1 MNVWKALQIFA
12 AAAWVSFWLIWF
24 VHLYGNLPV
33 VFSDDAHVCPE
44 GSILGGIET
53 CINHT
58 EKGDSP
64 CYGGSHRYP
73 CSCVEGFTPYTTQFY
88 MWAEAYYFRCCSGG
102 DGGSS
107 HCGDRVYEYHAV
119 ALLLSLGLLGVVIS
133 TYLIWYPRTV
143 LEPLKAEDL
152 ELVGQIQDG
161 RAAHQRVNMSK
172 WAVTKSDLEQFKR
185 LVMHAILDGKITPT
199 EKDPF
204 DPKDFLGGPSM
215 YTVTEQF
222 IKPTTQAAGDV
233 SWSLMKHPDGVEC
246 DLFITHGWAEGVF
259 EFIDKVISSWPTGAR
274 GAYVCFLS
282 NPQNL
287 DIGSLIANPQD
298 SPFAKSLGQSKQML
312 VIPNSKGSIYTRI
325 WCVYEAFLA
334 YTWNKPI
341 YTARAPVPA
350 FWLKLSRMIS
360 ASAISSGLAVLI
372 VSTYPPFANDAVQLM
387 GRVAT
392 ILGLL
397 DLIVMTILFKTHRY
411 TSKLLQ
417 ASIYLFSLAFAVYRA
432 SDAYRKTYK
441 RSNNVLL
448 FVLASFICA
457 GLEADRLLAVEGL
470 RQSKQLKEG
479 FRGIEHAQSANQADR
494 DRILSEIEREG
505 QETAVNDAVA
515 VLLDMN
521 LSVPELRKVM
531 TKAGSL
537 GDISTWSR
545 SMFALSLCWWIINPN
560 QIWLGRVLE
569 VYSHQASV
577 AAAPLRYT
585 MFVLAALETITFLG
599 LFIWM
604 PTERKAFAEKTE
616 VLILPFV
623 FSTFI
628 GLWEGFTY
636 ELTYIFVVN
645 PIVLFLSIAGPARVA
660 RVPVIGP
667 LLLRAFFGRNPFRA
681 KKAAYDADASSASTR
696 ERVPSKEGVPS
707 DEEKP
712 EEKGPKDVGVVLNTE
727 GLDEEVQQQLEE
739 EYKWIPL

>member
-1 MNVWKALQIFA
+1 
-12 AAAWVSFWLIWF
+12 
-24 VHLYGNLPV
+24 
-33 VFSDDAHVCPE
+33 
-44 GSILGGIET
+44 
-53 CINHT
+53 
-58 EKGDSP
+58 
-64 CYGGSHRYP
+64 
-73 CSCVEGFTPYTTQFY
+73 
-88 MWAEAYYFRCCSGG
+88 
-102 DGGSS
+102 
-107 HCGDRVYEYHAV
+107 
-119 ALLLSLGLLGVVIS
+119 
-133 TYLIWYPRTV
+133 
-143 LEPLKAEDL
+143 
-152 ELVGQIQDG
+152 
-161 RAAHQRVNMSK
+161 
-172 WAVTKSDLEQFKR
+172 
-185 LVMHAILDGKITPT
+185 
-199 EKDPF
+199 
-204 DPKDFLGGPSM
+204 
-215 YTVTEQF
+215 
-222 IKPTTQAAGDV
+222 
-233 SWSLMKHPDGVEC
+233 
-246 DLFITHGWAEGVF
+246 
-259 EFIDKVISSWPTGAR
+259 
-274 GAYVCFLS
+274 
-282 NPQNL
+282 
-287 DIGSLIANPQD
+287 
-298 SPFAKSLGQSKQML
+298 
-312 VIPNSKGSIYTRI
+312 
-325 WCVYEAFLA
+325 CVYEAFLA

-372 VSTYPPFANDAVQLM
+372 VSTYPPFANDAVM

-521 LSVPELRKVM
+521 LGKNDVQDGLLYVP
-531 TKAGSL
+531 SL

-569 VYSHQASV
+569 AGRHQAKRDTSES
-577 AAAPLRYT
+577 T
-585 MFVLAALETITFLG
+585 FVLAALETITFLG

-623 FSTFI
+623 S
-628 GLWEGFTY
+628 GARELWWGRSHE

-681 KKAAYDADASSASTR
+681 KKAAAGRRLGGRDDLEDGQIFEYPKSQ
-696 ERVPSKEGVPS
+696 SK
-707 DEEKP
+707 K
-712 EEKGPKDVGVVLNTE
+712 K
-727 GLDEEVQQQLEE
+727 Q
-739 EYKWIPL
+739 

>member
-1 MNVWKALQIFA
+1 MKHPRDQVM
-12 AAAWVSFWLIWF
+12 
-24 VHLYGNLPV
+24 VH
-33 VFSDDAHVCPE
+33 E
-44 GSILGGIET
+44 
-53 CINHT
+53 
-58 EKGDSP
+58 
-64 CYGGSHRYP
+64 
-73 CSCVEGFTPYTTQFY
+73 
-88 MWAEAYYFRCCSGG
+88 
-102 DGGSS
+102 
-107 HCGDRVYEYHAV
+107 
-119 ALLLSLGLLGVVIS
+119 GVV
-133 TYLIWYPRTV
+133 
-143 LEPLKAEDL
+143 
-152 ELVGQIQDG
+152 
-161 RAAHQRVNMSK
+161 
-172 WAVTKSDLEQFKR
+172 
-185 LVMHAILDGKITPT
+185 
-199 EKDPF
+199 
-204 DPKDFLGGPSM
+204 
-215 YTVTEQF
+215 EQF

-233 SWSLMKHPDGVEC
+233 SWSLMKYLGHWRDALDSQREDRKGEVAG
-246 DLFITHGWAEGVF
+246 T
-259 EFIDKVISSWPTGAR
+259 
-274 GAYVCFLS
+274 
-282 NPQNL
+282 NL

-372 VSTYPPFANDAVQLM
+372 VSTYPPFANDAVM

-521 LSVPELRKVM
+521 LGKNDVQDGNLSVPELRKVM
-531 TKAGSL
+531 TKAG
-537 GDISTWSR
+537 
-545 SMFALSLCWWIINPN
+545 
-560 QIWLGRVLE
+560 
-569 VYSHQASV
+569 
-577 AAAPLRYT
+577 
-585 MFVLAALETITFLG
+585 FVLAALETITFLG

-623 FSTFI
+623 S
-628 GLWEGFTY
+628 GARELWWGRSHE

-681 KKAAYDADASSASTR
+681 KKAAAGRRLGGGMTWRMGKS
-696 ERVPSKEGVPS
+696 
-707 DEEKP
+707 
-712 EEKGPKDVGVVLNTE
+712 LNTQSPKAKKT
-727 GLDEEVQQQLEE
+727 VNASIHT
-739 EYKWIPL
+739 YKQHRQKRLKSLKSRFCMFG